1 MPLTKQY
8 QTLTKD
14 KQLKEQHNI
23 NEDLQPT
30 NDNYK
35 IIRKKDLSRLMAIQI
50 FYQFEFYQGLIAIEE
65 IKNQTE
71 QIQEHAKGYVES
83 YVEYY
88 KLHGFKILMQ
98 STTMMVKFLLIGIC
112 LGMVIL
118 FGSIAVAF
126 AIGAYLDNIVLG
138 FLSVGGFYLLV
149 TALLFLVKDKI
160 VEGPILERFSTIFF
174 ND

>member
-1 MPLTKQY
+1 
-8 QTLTKD
+8 
-14 KQLKEQHNI
+14 
-23 NEDLQPT
+23 
-30 NDNYK
+30 
-35 IIRKKDLSRLMAIQI
+35 MA
-50 FYQFEFYQGLIAIEE
+50 FEE

-71 QIQEHAKGYVES
+71 QIQEHAKGYVEY